1 MERKVD
7 YTIAMIVS
15 RLILLMFYIEM
26 KIRDKSVVNP
36 DKDILIENVN
46 RRTN

>member
-1 MERKVD
+1 MEKIVD

-15 RLILLMFYIEM
+15 RLILLMFYIVM
-26 KIRDKSVVNP
+26 KIRDKSVINS

-46 RRTN
+46 RSTN